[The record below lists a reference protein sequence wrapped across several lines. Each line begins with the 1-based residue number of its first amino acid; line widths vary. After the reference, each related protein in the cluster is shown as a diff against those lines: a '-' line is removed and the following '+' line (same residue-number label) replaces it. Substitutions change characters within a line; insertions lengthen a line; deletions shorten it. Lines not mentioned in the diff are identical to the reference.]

1 MARSGCQLLPTVAEC
16 DGDGMKNDHLI
27 GLLIYAVLV
36 GGGMYL
42 YGKTRRSLRGYGD
55 PRCR

>member
-1 MARSGCQLLPTVAEC
+1 
-16 DGDGMKNDHLI
+16 MKNDHLI